1 MTKPC
6 IEHLNKVIQKRMRSL
21 REQGGYTLIELALVL
36 VVVALFL
43 GGVFVGGSAVLENA
57 RTATLLGQIK
67 DLAAASREF
76 KARYG
81 YFPGDLPNAASLIT
95 ADGGVSAGCSYA
107 AGGNAGNGIVDTATE
122 SRCALEHAVKS
133 RMLSK
138 VELNGTNYRITHPF
152 GGGEVSLWH
161 TAGNENAVR
170 VTNVPCTIALRV
182 DDKFD
187 NASSMPFL
195 LGLVVA
201 FDTAGAAIRGCT
213 VGGAHDPVPVL
224 LVRY

>member
-1 MTKPC
+1 MC
-6 IEHLNKVIQKRMRSL
+6 DRNVQR
-21 REQGGYTLIELALVL
+21 GFTLIEIAIALV
-36 VVVALFL
+36 VISLFL
-43 GGVFVGGSAVLENA
+43 GGIFVGAAAVIENA

-95 ADGGVSAGCSYA
+95 ADSGVSAGCSYA

-122 SRCALEHAVKS
+122 SRCALEHAVKA

-138 VELNGTNYRITHPF
+138 VELNGSGYRITHPF
-152 GGGEVSLWH
+152 GGGEVSLWR

-170 VTNVPCTIALRV
+170 VTNVPCKIALRV
-182 DDKFD
+182 DDKLD
-187 NASSMPFL
+187 NASSMPLL
-195 LGLVVA
+195 LGLVVG
-201 FDTAGAAIRGCT
+201 FDAADMAIRTCT
-213 VGGAHDPVPVL
+213 VGGPLDPVPTL